1 LHGRQHSKPGRAREQ
16 SERPGGVWGRSPHS
30 ERSELIRGRRER
42 GRKRGKRKKEW
53 REKKGEKE
61 KGKGGKREREE
72 EVEEKERVPVEASE
86 YEIELTRV
94 GVEAEKD
101 STEPNAVHY
110 HLQLMLPNTPRLLV
124 QQLHD
129 MCNIENCS
137 LWDETLENACKEM
150 DVVVETSAHNDSDE
164 EYAEQGTGGHM
175 SLEEM
180 ERLLSGV

>member
-42 GRKRGKRKKEW
+42 GRKRGKERNNGERGKERRRK
-53 REKKGEKE
+53 G
-61 KGKGGKREREE
+61 REE
-72 EVEEKERVPVEASE
+72 EVEEKERVPVEACE